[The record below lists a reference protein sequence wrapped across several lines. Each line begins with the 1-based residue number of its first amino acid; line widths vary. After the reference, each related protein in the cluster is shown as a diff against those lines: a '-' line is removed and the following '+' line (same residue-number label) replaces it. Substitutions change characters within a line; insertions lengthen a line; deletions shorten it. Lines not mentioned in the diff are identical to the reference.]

1 MKKFKVISK
10 DGKRKVIIINVQ
22 DSSNAEKCPKAAV

>member
-10 DGKRKVIIINVQ
+10 DGKRKVVIINVQ
-22 DSSNAEKCPKAAV
+22 DSSNGAKCSKAAV